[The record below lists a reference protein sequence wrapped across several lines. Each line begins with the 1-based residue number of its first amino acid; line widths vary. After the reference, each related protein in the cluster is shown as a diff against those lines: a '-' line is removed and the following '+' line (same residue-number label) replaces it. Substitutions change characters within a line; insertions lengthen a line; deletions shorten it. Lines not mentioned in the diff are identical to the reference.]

1 MEYETGRF
9 THADASTVQSR
20 EDFISFTDALL
31 GDFRIGGGE
40 SEWEN
45 RTLGDFLEALSD
57 LAEGG
62 TMSQRDEPSW
72 QAFAALIAAATGYE

>member
-1 MEYETGRF
+1 MEFETGRF
-9 THADASTVQSR
+9 THANPATVRDR
-20 EDFISFTDALL
+20 ETFISFTDVLL
-31 GDFRIGGGE
+31 GDFRLGGGE

-57 LAEGG
+57 LAEVG

-72 QAFAALIAAATGYE
+72 QASAELIAAATGYE